1 MHMCVCVCMSERER
15 ERELESVLDFKKGK
29 VLAEL

>member
-1 MHMCVCVCMSERER
+1 MHVCVCVCMSERER